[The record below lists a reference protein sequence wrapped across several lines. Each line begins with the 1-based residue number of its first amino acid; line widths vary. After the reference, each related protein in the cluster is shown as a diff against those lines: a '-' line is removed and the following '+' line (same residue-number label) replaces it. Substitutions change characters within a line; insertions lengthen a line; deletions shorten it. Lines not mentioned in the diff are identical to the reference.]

1 MRLWTDWNVS
11 IADRDLPLS
20 PRKPRMSAA
29 GESGHRGPALGA
41 AKRITKCQCGSKRLA
56 RPARLACST
65 LGATGS
71 AAFEEGGGPVSGNT
85 TAPTVHC
92 KGYHD

>member
-1 MRLWTDWNVS
+1 MGSAWGYGFKAATETCLCHLATSDVS
-11 IADRDLPLS
+11 SRRIGFQGGGVECCRASHDASGLVEIARQADL
-20 PRKPRMSAA
+20 
-29 GESGHRGPALGA
+29 
-41 AKRITKCQCGSKRLA
+41 
-56 RPARLACST
+56 LACPI
-65 LGATGS
+65 LKATGS